1 MPTDQGGQAMR
12 RPRSPRPLAGLA
24 AAVCALVPLLGAA
37 PTDAQQSTIPDVC
50 PGGEMRGPAGECVP
64 GTGMGGSAAQTTIA
78 DPHRP
83 GAAPPAAQPGQPGT
97 MPPGMMPP
105 GMMGQGMMGPGM
117 MRHERMMGR
126 RGHAMKVLFAI
137 ADADGDGALSFEEV
151 TVIHKRIFDGV
162 DADEDGKV
170 TAEEVQAFLR
180 E

>member
-1 MPTDQGGQAMR
+1 MR

-24 AAVCALVPLLGAA
+24 AAVGALVPLLGAA

-50 PGGEMRGPAGECVP
+50 PGGEMRGPEGECVP
-64 GTGMGGSAAQTTIA
+64 GTGTGGSAAQTTIA

-83 GAAPPAAQPGQPGT
+83 DAAPPGQ
-97 MPPGMMPP
+97 PGMMPP
-105 GMMGQGMMGPGM
+105 GMMGQGMTGQGMTGPGM
-117 MRHERMMGR
+117 MRHGPMVGR
-126 RGHAMKVLFAI
+126 RGHAMKLMFAI

-151 TVIHKRIFDGV
+151 TVIHKRIFDSV
-162 DADEDGKV
+162 DADDDGKV